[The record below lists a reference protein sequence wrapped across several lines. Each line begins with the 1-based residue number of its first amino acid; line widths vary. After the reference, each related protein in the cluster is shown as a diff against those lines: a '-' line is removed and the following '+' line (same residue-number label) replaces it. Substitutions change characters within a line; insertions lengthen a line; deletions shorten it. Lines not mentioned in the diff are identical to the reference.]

1 MNILVIP
8 EDFRNDQ
15 YILKPLFSRLFRT
28 FGRPSVH
35 VRVCQNPLLGGVTE
49 ALKSE
54 RLTEIVERYQGEIDI
69 FVLCIERDGKRSR
82 RQALNRIESEFKD
95 EERAFF
101 AENACL
107 QFAENAPKTSTA
119 WPNGSKLSS
128 TPEGEST
135 MANGGQ
141 NTIPVEKVVRRDP
154 EVHSGALVFSGTR
167 VPVDNL
173 VGYLKGGHSIEEFLQ
188 DYPTVERWQLESY
201 LDLSSRGLDYLRAQ
215 DARAS

>member
-1 MNILVIP
+1 
-8 EDFRNDQ
+8 
-15 YILKPLFSRLFRT
+15 
-28 FGRPSVH
+28 
-35 VRVCQNPLLGGVTE
+35 
-49 ALKSE
+49 
-54 RLTEIVERYQGEIDI
+54 
-69 FVLCIERDGKRSR
+69 
-82 RQALNRIESEFKD
+82 
-95 EERAFF
+95 
-101 AENACL
+101 
-107 QFAENAPKTSTA
+107 
-119 WPNGSKLSS
+119 
-128 TPEGEST
+128 

-141 NTIPVEKVVRRDP
+141 NTIPAEKVVQRDP